1 MKDILAAV
9 IRRADDPGQIGDADF
24 VIDGIVHCGNCK
36 TAKEFRLPTGNKV
49 RSLCRCETEKRD
61 AEEAERRAREKA
73 ERIAEYKRS
82 WFKGK
87 TAEDMTFQ
95 QDDLANPKASDAAR
109 RYVEN
114 FSHFQK
120 EGKGL
125 LFLGNVGTGKT
136 FLAAAICNELLN
148 QGYWCKMT
156 DFARLIN
163 EANSRK
169 YDKQEYLD
177 DLNRFDLLAI
187 DDLGAERDTEFMAET
202 IFNIIDGRNN
212 TGKPL
217 IVTTNLTSE
226 ELKNPTD
233 IRRERIYSRL
243 LRMCIPVE
251 VSGIDRRKKNLRDTF
266 DENGRILGLK

>member
-95 QDDLANPKASDAAR
+95 QDDLAKFMKLKHIALSN
-109 RYVEN
+109 
-114 FSHFQK
+114 
-120 EGKGL
+120 
-125 LFLGNVGTGKT
+125 
-136 FLAAAICNELLN
+136 
-148 QGYWCKMT
+148 CK
-156 DFARLIN
+156 LI
-163 EANSRK
+163 
-169 YDKQEYLD
+169 
-177 DLNRFDLLAI
+177 
-187 DDLGAERDTEFMAET
+187 TEPFC
-202 IFNIIDGRNN
+202 
-212 TGKPL
+212 
-217 IVTTNLTSE
+217 S
-226 ELKNPTD
+226 
-233 IRRERIYSRL
+233 
-243 LRMCIPVE
+243 
-251 VSGIDRRKKNLRDTF
+251 
-266 DENGRILGLK
+266 

>member
-24 VIDGIVHCGNCK
+24 VVDGIVHCGNCR
-36 TAKEFRLPTGNKV
+36 TAKEYCLPTGNKV

-87 TAEDMTFQ
+87 TADDMTFQ
-95 QDDLANPKASDAAR
+95 QDDMANPTASDVAR

-114 FSHFQK
+114 FPHFQK

-125 LFLGNVGTGKT
+125 LFYGTVGTGKT

-202 IFNIIDGRNN
+202 VFSIIDGRNN

-233 IRRERIYSRL
+233 IRRARIYSRL
-243 LRMCIPVE
+243 LDMCVPVE
-251 VSGIDRRKKNLRDTF
+251 VPGIDRRKKNLRDTF
-266 DENGRILGLK
+266 EENARILGLK